1 MPLNW
6 FQPNLAQKHWWVTGQ
21 RVSCIERPE
30 ACSIEW
36 VMATLVKISYTCYT
50 NFRWP
55 FFQWKIN
62 RKLWNKGCMLKI
74 FSNSTLNKIE
84 NIPSKDIKG
93 YNIRDWYKSKIFRA
107 QKFQG
112 LSIVLVGVV
121 GGSVLI
127 QKGNMQIKYAL
138 AHRSI
143 FTSLFMS

>member
-1 MPLNW
+1 MSFLNW
-6 FQPNLAQKHWWVTGQ
+6 KTRGLFY
-21 RVSCIERPE
+21 RVSDGNTCKNFLYLLHKFL
-30 ACSIEW
+30 
-36 VMATLVKISYTCYT
+36 MA
-50 NFRWP
+50 